1 MSEIRVVTP
10 RGRIDAATSP
20 QLEEE
25 LQRCLAAGC
34 LRLVVD
40 FSEVRYLSSSALKV
54 LLVTLRE
61 ARAQGGDIRLAAL
74 CERVREI
81 FEIAG
86 FHHLFAL
93 DGTVDEAREALSA
106 SAG

>member
-10 RGRIDAATSP
+10 QGRIDAATSP
-20 QLEEE
+20 QLEED
-25 LQRCLAAGC
+25 LRRCMAAGC

-54 LLVTLRE
+54 LLVALRE
-61 ARAQGGDIRLAAL
+61 VRGQGGDIRLAAL

-93 DGTVDEAREALSA
+93 DETVEAALVALSA
-106 SAG
+106 PTA